1 MLKIIISICAQT
13 LPFAAKT
20 SDVTP
25 ISAAARVR
33 GSGEGQ
39 ARFEMSTIVSYSTNR
54 SHSFLVSVFIGL
66 VILLY
71 TP

>member
-25 ISAAARVR
+25 ISAAVKYRD
-33 GSGEGQ
+33 S
-39 ARFEMSTIVSYSTNR
+39 S
-54 SHSFLVSVFIGL
+54 SV
-66 VILLY
+66 
-71 TP
+71 